1 MSLITRNKKSRQNI
15 ALYAGW
21 VVMGF
26 YVLSWLLVIEEPTRD
41 LAYWLVTA
49 LAAVI
54 VFGCGLYARSR
65 ALLLLAPA
73 LFFVE
78 IIAIVLG
85 FALGVV
91 LMILGSVVNAVV
103 MLLAVT
109 RCGQIFPQS
118 KTGLDAGAPNGS
130 RSWTRSQI
138 QRGIARGPA

>member
-1 MSLITRNKKSRQNI
+1 MSLTTRSKKSRQNI

-85 FALGVV
+85 FTLGVV

-118 KTGLDAGAPNGS
+118 KVGPDLGASNRS
-130 RSWTRSQI
+130 QSWTRSQI
-138 QRGIARGPA
+138 

>member
-1 MSLITRNKKSRQNI
+1 MPLTTRSKKSRQNI

-21 VVMGF
+21 AVMGF

-65 ALLLLAPA
+65 VLLLSAPA

-118 KTGLDAGAPNGS
+118 KTGLDSGASNRS
-130 RSWTRSQI
+130 QSWTRSQI

>member
-1 MSLITRNKKSRQNI
+1 MSLITRSKKSRQNI

-21 VVMGF
+21 VIMGF

-78 IIAIVLG
+78 IVAIVLG

-103 MLLAVT
+103 MLFGGDPV
-109 RCGQIFPQS
+109 
-118 KTGLDAGAPNGS
+118 
-130 RSWTRSQI
+130 WTDLSPI
-138 QRGIARGPA
+138 

>member
-1 MSLITRNKKSRQNI
+1 MSLTTRSKKSRQNI

-21 VVMGF
+21 AVMGF

-65 ALLLLAPA
+65 VLLLSAPA

-103 MLLAVT
+103 MLFGGDPV
-109 RCGQIFPQS
+109 
-118 KTGLDAGAPNGS
+118 
-130 RSWTRSQI
+130 WTDLSPI
-138 QRGIARGPA
+138 